1 MYPTDMS
8 VVTDRRWVLWGWLVS
23 RVPAADMM
31 TPMIMFLVVAARGI
45 LGGGRFG
52 KQIYRFFFFF
62 SPSHSMVNMTAFA
75 GTRIIHQPGVCDEKI
90 TRSRTRDMADTYAER
105 GHTSHAVRSNSKPE
119 LAATALPQLRMVGW
133 GGMDTEWQ
141 FS

>member
-1 MYPTDMS
+1 
-8 VVTDRRWVLWGWLVS
+8 
-23 RVPAADMM
+23 
-31 TPMIMFLVVAARGI
+31 
-45 LGGGRFG
+45 
-52 KQIYRFFFFF
+52 
-62 SPSHSMVNMTAFA
+62 MVNMTAFA

-133 GGMDTEWQ
+133 GVWIQNGNFLKQDGQGLIWGNSISITY
-141 FS
+141 

>member
-45 LGGGRFG
+45 LGGGGRGEGRFG
-52 KQIYRFFFFF
+52 KQIYRFFFFSPF
-62 SPSHSMVNMTAFA
+62 SFHGEYDSICRHENYSSARSM
-75 GTRIIHQPGVCDEKI
+75 R
-90 TRSRTRDMADTYAER
+90 
-105 GHTSHAVRSNSKPE
+105 
-119 LAATALPQLRMVGW
+119 
-133 GGMDTEWQ
+133 
-141 FS
+141 